1 MTGSGPAVAQQFKQ
15 LFPRNEASMGAE
27 FRGNNCLNC
36 CATAGPEPSSSMC
49 VKYFYAGKLALGI
62 AARKRGVSGNFWRL

>member
-15 LFPRNEASMGAE
+15 LFPRNEASIRAE

-36 CATAGPEPSSSMC
+36 CANAGAEPASSVC
-49 VKYFYAGKLALGI
+49 VFVLG
-62 AARKRGVSGNFWRL
+62 